1 MFHSIIERFLVQQQQ
16 QHIQI
21 DQRSAPKMRP
31 IWLRATNNMLLFVAA
46 TNKVLSPEQLSS

>member
-31 IWLRATNNMLLFVAA
+31 IWLRATNNTLLFVAA